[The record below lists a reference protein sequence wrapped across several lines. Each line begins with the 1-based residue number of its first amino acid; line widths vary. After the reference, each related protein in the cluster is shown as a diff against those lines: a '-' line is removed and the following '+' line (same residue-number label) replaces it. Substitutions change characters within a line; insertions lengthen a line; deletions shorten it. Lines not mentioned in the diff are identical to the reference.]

1 MAFDDGQELI
11 QMLQLADS
19 AFPSGSFTCSWGL
32 EACVQRGVVHDRL
45 TTVAMVR
52 QALTGTVGRIEAPA
66 VRQAYRATQHAD
78 AAGLRRLDGL
88 LDSCAPVAA
97 SRVASRRVGRRFL
110 QAALLLCPALPPLL
124 PVLAADPDGIHH
136 ACAVGA
142 VGAALQ
148 LPEQVT
154 LTVYLTA
161 WCGSQVQ
168 AAARLIP
175 LGQRDALTALA
186 ELRSDIASAGARAA
200 TVRIGRVVA
209 TPVGDIGRYVQPQ
222 LERRSFL
229 C

>member
-1 MAFDDGQELI
+1 MDIDNGLALI
-11 QMLQLADS
+11 QVLQLADS
-19 AFPSGSFTCSWGL
+19 AFPSGSFACSWGL
-32 EACVQRGVVHDRL
+32 EACVQHGVAHDRL
-45 TTVAMVR
+45 TTMATIR

-66 VRQAYRATQHAD
+66 VRRAYRATQHAD
-78 AAGLRRLDGL
+78 AGGLRRLDDL
-88 LDSCAPVAA
+88 LDSYAPVAA

-110 QAALLLCPALPPLL
+110 QAALFLCPGLPPLL
-124 PVLAADPDGIHH
+124 SELATAGDGIHH

-148 LPEQVT
+148 LPEQVA
-154 LTVYLTA
+154 LTIYLTA

-186 ELRSDIASAGARAA
+186 ELRTDIAAAGARAA
-200 TVRIGRVVA
+200 TVHIGRVAA
-209 TPVGDIGRYVQPQ
+209 TPLADIGRYVQPQ
-222 LERRSFL
+222 LERRLFV